1 MIFEISCLISYA
13 FTTNTP
19 MSEKLKLEI
28 SEENTLVTS
37 LQEPSKFIE
46 YEINARQSMDHTHAR
61 SGILWDL

>member
-1 MIFEISCLISYA
+1 
-13 FTTNTP
+13 
-19 MSEKLKLEI
+19 MSEKLKLEM

-37 LQEPSKFIE
+37 LQELSKFIE